1 MIAPRRLLPSMSSLL
16 ALEAVARLGTATAAA
31 AELALTHSA
40 ISRQLKVLEAQIG
53 TTLFRREGKALI
65 LTAAGQVYVDT
76 IRSYLQDLARA
87 SQRLRAAGQQRVINL
102 AVLPAFAQHWLL
114 PRLKAFTLANP
125 GVTLNFTT
133 RLAPFDFDRERLD
146 AALHYGDQNWPGVI
160 YQQLAREEVI
170 PMAAPD
176 LAARLRQFGPYAPGH
191 LLHLPLLH
199 LESRP
204 GAWDDWFL
212 HQGIATQ
219 PLTGALFDQ
228 FAHLAEAAALGLG
241 VALLPRFLASAATF
255 GDRLCPLA
263 PEYLPLGGQYYMV
276 RPKAH
281 APSKA
286 LLRLAQHLAESDPG

>member
-176 LAARLRQFGPYAPGH
+176 LAARLRQFGPYGVCCRTGLNPT
-191 LLHLPLLH
+191 LSPF
-199 LESRP
+199 RP
-204 GAWDDWFL
+204 SVFPREQDVGPSEGRDVS
-212 HQGIATQ
+212 Q
-219 PLTGALFDQ
+219 
-228 FAHLAEAAALGLG
+228 EAG
-241 VALLPRFLASAATF
+241 
-255 GDRLCPLA
+255 
-263 PEYLPLGGQYYMV
+263 
-276 RPKAH
+276 
-281 APSKA
+281 
-286 LLRLAQHLAESDPG
+286 